1 MVSHLPLTIGDV
13 KITDD
18 KFTVQALSATNNVG
32 EPDIDI
38 TVFAVVD
45 TDADAGANTVKDVYL
60 TRADADAHAGRLNGE
75 VQRFIDA
82 VHSAVA
88 AADGDSSDSE
98 IERLQAALDQACA
111 IIVGRDLYEVA
122 QRAAE
127 SDGK

>member
-1 MVSHLPLTIGDV
+1 M
-13 KITDD
+13 KITDP
-18 KFTVQALSATNNVG
+18 KFIVQALAETNVG
-32 EPDIDI
+32 DPDVSIDG
-38 TVFAVVD
+38 FAVVD
-45 TDADAGANTVKDVYL
+45 TDVDTDANPVKAIYL
-60 TRADADAHAGRLNGE
+60 NRPDAEAHADRLNGE